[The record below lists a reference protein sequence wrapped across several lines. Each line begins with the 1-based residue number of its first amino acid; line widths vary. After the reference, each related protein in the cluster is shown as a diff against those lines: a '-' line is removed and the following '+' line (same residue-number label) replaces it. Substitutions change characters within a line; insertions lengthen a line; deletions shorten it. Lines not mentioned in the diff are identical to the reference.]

1 MLHAL
6 GNKSTLISRIMLLSL
21 RRVSYSSA
29 ILLLSRYLTHSLY
42 NTFSYPFI
50 NPDNHLH
57 LYIYIY
63 KIIRKTS
70 LTSKKASDPSDKL
83 FYREILLLLRNNAIF
98 ISFYRRIIIIIYIYI
113 HTFFFFPI
121 LFWKSNGLCFLF
133 SFSFSLFHANK
144 CRLCVSLHHRLFTF
158 TALDETLDAWNF
170 SSSRFSEWI
179 DSTSRRRS
187 VHPDRRYRFSTRG
200 WIFGISLP
208 RPGGTKLSHS
218 CVTRKLPTLAPI
230 SVSIFNFSFR
240 SSAITKLRYTNLINF
255 LGIF

>member
-63 KIIRKTS
+63 IYKIIRKTS

-113 HTFFFFPI
+113 HTFF
-121 LFWKSNGLCFLF
+121 SFLF
-133 SFSFSLFHANK
+133 YSGNRTDFVSFFLFPSLFSTPINVDFVFLSITVYSPSPRSTRRSMRETFPRLVSPNGSIQRPEEDRSIPIVDIDFRHA
-144 CRLCVSLHHRLFTF
+144 
-158 TALDETLDAWNF
+158 DE
-170 SSSRFSEWI
+170 FSEF
-179 DSTSRRRS
+179 RF
-187 VHPDRRYRFSTRG
+187 PDR
-200 WIFGISLP
+200 
-208 RPGGTKLSHS
+208 
-218 CVTRKLPTLAPI
+218 V
-230 SVSIFNFSFR
+230 VQNFH
-240 SSAITKLRYTNLINF
+240 ILV
-255 LGIF
+255 

>member
-98 ISFYRRIIIIIYIYI
+98 ISFYRRIIIIIIYIYTHI
-113 HTFFFFPI
+113 FFLSYFILEIERTLFPFFFF
-121 LFWKSNGLCFLF
+121 LL
-133 SFSFSLFHANK
+133 SF
-144 CRLCVSLHHRLFTF
+144 
-158 TALDETLDAWNF
+158 
-170 SSSRFSEWI
+170 
-179 DSTSRRRS
+179 
-187 VHPDRRYRFSTRG
+187 
-200 WIFGISLP
+200 P
-208 RPGGTKLSHS
+208 RQ
-218 CVTRKLPTLAPI
+218 
-230 SVSIFNFSFR
+230 
-240 SSAITKLRYTNLINF
+240 
-255 LGIF
+255 